1 MHLVATRT
9 VRAFLAA
16 ALAVLLA
23 SCGQPVPADRADYVG
38 MWRAKDMRLLIT
50 QDGRVEYERRRDG
63 NTTSVNA
70 PLLGFD
76 GDNFSAG
83 VGFLRTTFVVS
94 KRPYRDGGQWKMVVD
109 GVELVRGGGDGPSVN
124 T

>member
-1 MHLVATRT
+1 MR
-9 VRAFLAA
+9 LAHA
-16 ALAVLLA
+16 ALLLA
-23 SCGQPVPADRADYVG
+23 LLLVLAGCGQPVPADKADYVG

-94 KRPYRDGGQWKMVVD
+94 KRPYREGALWKMVVD
-109 GVELVRGGGDGPSVN
+109 GVELVRGGGDGPSLN